1 MAISDLRDKLDSKQ
15 ISAVEL
21 TKSYLDKI
29 HKFDTNI
36 NSYITVCDEIAL
48 KQAKNAQK
56 RIDNKNAAFLTG
68 IPLSVKDNICTDK
81 IKTTCASKI
90 LSDFVPFY
98 NATVIERLLNEDAII
113 LGKTNMDEFAMG
125 STNETSYFGKVKN
138 PINTDYVPGG
148 SSGGAAASVAADFCA
163 AALGSDTGGSVR
175 QPAAYCGVTGFKP
188 SYGILS
194 RFGLI
199 AYASSFDTIGF
210 LTKSAKDIAY
220 LMNATAGK
228 DSKDAT
234 TISVDND
241 YTKFLDMSIKGL
253 RIGIPKEFFDD
264 ELSENAK
271 KAILSV
277 AEFYKSCGA
286 KLVDISF
293 KSFAFAK
300 EAYKILTSA
309 EASSNLSRYD
319 GMKYGHASGEG
330 ETYKAQ
336 ICSARSD
343 GFGNEVRK
351 RILFGGFV
359 LSAENYDNYYKKA
372 LSVRQAIKNEYNEIF
387 TKCDVLLSP
396 TTATSAY
403 KFRNENSEFISNN
416 IADKYTMTANLAGLP
431 SISSPCGYDNNN
443 MPFGMCLTGKNF
455 DDARVIAIADI
466 FEKHYNQ
473 TTGL

>member
-1 MAISDLRDKLDSKQ
+1 
-15 ISAVEL
+15 
-21 TKSYLDKI
+21 
-29 HKFDTNI
+29 
-36 NSYITVCDEIAL
+36 
-48 KQAKNAQK
+48 
-56 RIDNKNAAFLTG
+56 
-68 IPLSVKDNICTDK
+68 
-81 IKTTCASKI
+81 
-90 LSDFVPFY
+90 
-98 NATVIERLLNEDAII
+98 
-113 LGKTNMDEFAMG
+113 
-125 STNETSYFGKVKN
+125 
-138 PINTDYVPGG
+138 
-148 SSGGAAASVAADFCA
+148 
-163 AALGSDTGGSVR
+163 
-175 QPAAYCGVTGFKP
+175 
-188 SYGILS
+188 
-194 RFGLI
+194 
-199 AYASSFDTIGF
+199 
-210 LTKSAKDIAY
+210 
-220 LMNATAGK
+220 MNATAGK

-253 RIGIPKEFFDD
+253 RIGIPKDFFDD

-359 LSAENYDNYYKKA
+359 LSEENYDNYYKKA

-431 SISSPCGYDNNN
+431 CISSPCGYDNNN

>member
-56 RIDNKNAAFLTG
+56 RIDNKKAAFLTG

-188 SYGILS
+188 SYGIL
-194 RFGLI
+194 
-199 AYASSFDTIGF
+199 
-210 LTKSAKDIAY
+210 
-220 LMNATAGK
+220 
-228 DSKDAT
+228 
-234 TISVDND
+234 
-241 YTKFLDMSIKGL
+241 
-253 RIGIPKEFFDD
+253 
-264 ELSENAK
+264 
-271 KAILSV
+271 
-277 AEFYKSCGA
+277 
-286 KLVDISF
+286 
-293 KSFAFAK
+293 
-300 EAYKILTSA
+300 
-309 EASSNLSRYD
+309 
-319 GMKYGHASGEG
+319 
-330 ETYKAQ
+330 
-336 ICSARSD
+336 
-343 GFGNEVRK
+343 
-351 RILFGGFV
+351 
-359 LSAENYDNYYKKA
+359 
-372 LSVRQAIKNEYNEIF
+372 
-387 TKCDVLLSP
+387 
-396 TTATSAY
+396 
-403 KFRNENSEFISNN
+403 
-416 IADKYTMTANLAGLP
+416 
-431 SISSPCGYDNNN
+431 
-443 MPFGMCLTGKNF
+443 
-455 DDARVIAIADI
+455 
-466 FEKHYNQ
+466 
-473 TTGL
+473 